1 MNNGNQELKVYL
13 YKEYEESGKNWRALN
28 KNQIIFWR
36 IQKNIFNHQQLWLG
50 RQGGSGVG
58 EERELFKGN
67 RLATMSL
74 W

>member
-50 RQGGSGVG
+50 RQEGSGVG
-58 EERELFKGN
+58 GQDREEREEGQG
-67 RLATMSL
+67 AI
-74 W
+74 